1 MNELSLFNTLFN
13 DGLAFDIS
21 CGRGTG
27 SMPKV
32 DVKQTK
38 DNYQFQIDLPGMTQD
53 DIDISIKE
61 NTLTVASV
69 QKEEKAEEKS
79 EEKTEEK
86 NREVFLIR
94 ERAPFS
100 FKRSFTLPRDADSS
114 NAEASFVNGVL
125 SIKIARR
132 PEEQSKKIA
141 IKVA

>member
-53 DIDISIKE
+53 DIDINIKE

-69 QKEEKAEEKS
+69 QKEEKTDEKS
-79 EEKTEEK
+79 EEK

-132 PEEQSKKIA
+132 PEEQPKKIA

>member
-61 NTLTVASV
+61 NALTVASV
-69 QKEEKAEEKS
+69 QKEEKTEEKP
-79 EEKTEEK
+79 EEK

-132 PEEQSKKIA
+132 PEEQPKKIA

>member
-69 QKEEKAEEKS
+69 QKEEKTEEKS
-79 EEKTEEK
+79 EEK

-94 ERAPFS
+94 ERAPFI

-132 PEEQSKKIA
+132 PEEQPKKIA

>member
-69 QKEEKAEEKS
+69 QT
-79 EEKTEEK
+79 EEKTEEKPEEK

-132 PEEQSKKIA
+132 PEEEPKKIA

>member
-69 QKEEKAEEKS
+69 QEEEKTEEKS
-79 EEKTEEK
+79 EEK

-132 PEEQSKKIA
+132 PEEQPKKIA

>member
-21 CGRGTG
+21 CGKGTG

-69 QKEEKAEEKS
+69 QKEEKTEEKS
-79 EEKTEEK
+79 EEK

-125 SIKIARR
+125 SIKVARR
-132 PEEQSKKIA
+132 PEEQPKKIA

>member
-69 QKEEKAEEKS
+69 QKEEKS
-79 EEKTEEK
+79 EEK

-132 PEEQSKKIA
+132 PEEEPKKIA

>member
-69 QKEEKAEEKS
+69 QKEEKTEEKS
-79 EEKTEEK
+79 EEKD
-86 NREVFLIR
+86 REVFLIR

-132 PEEQSKKIA
+132 PEEQPKKIA

>member
-38 DNYQFQIDLPGMTQD
+38 DNYQFQIDLPGMTQN

-69 QKEEKAEEKS
+69 QK

-132 PEEQSKKIA
+132 PEEQPKKIA

>member
-32 DVKQTK
+32 DVKQKK

-69 QKEEKAEEKS
+69 QKEEKA

-132 PEEQSKKIA
+132 PEEQPKKIA

>member
-69 QKEEKAEEKS
+69 QKEEKS
-79 EEKTEEK
+79 EEK

-132 PEEQSKKIA
+132 PEEQPKKIA

>member
-61 NTLTVASV
+61 NALTVASV
-69 QKEEKAEEKS
+69 QKEEKTEEKS
-79 EEKTEEK
+79 EEK

-94 ERAPFS
+94 ERAPFN

-132 PEEQSKKIA
+132 PDEQPKKIA